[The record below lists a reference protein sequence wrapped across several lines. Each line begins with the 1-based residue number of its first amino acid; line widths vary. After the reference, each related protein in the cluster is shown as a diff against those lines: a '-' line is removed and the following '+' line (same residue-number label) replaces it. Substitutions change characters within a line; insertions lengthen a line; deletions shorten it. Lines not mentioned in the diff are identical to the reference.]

1 MSEEEYQEFIAQ
13 MKVFA
18 EAVAQTGLS
27 AEQAAVNIM
36 NNIKKLDEQIQEY
49 YSRLSWYYYKNA
61 GLPIYCLVFKMEY
74 KAQGSTKIAIIVNA
88 NFCKIGYSFYN

>member
-49 YSRLSWYYYKNA
+49 YSRLS
-61 GLPIYCLVFKMEY
+61 
-74 KAQGSTKIAIIVNA
+74 
-88 NFCKIGYSFYN
+88 